1 VPDFKPDERPA
12 DGAITLRNL
21 DQLEHWLS
29 KSYGGSVPIWF
40 TEFAWRTAPTPK
52 LGTISPAKQADLL
65 RKTVTL
71 VRTHY
76 PYAKL
81 LVWYLVRD
89 ESPTSYWR
97 SGLATFDWQQ
107 KPAYGLYKVLAGI

>member
-1 VPDFKPDERPA
+1 LNPEVPRLVNLLYPPLPDIQTT
-12 DGAITLRNL
+12 GRNDL
-21 DQLEHWLS
+21 VTVLLT
-29 KSYGGSVPIWF
+29 GVPGLNN
-40 TEFAWRTAPTPK
+40 P
-52 LGTISPAKQADLL
+52 GTGKQADLL

-97 SGLATFDWQQ
+97 SGLATFDWQE
-107 KPAYGLYKVLAGI
+107 KPAYGLYKVLAGL

>member
-1 VPDFKPDERPA
+1 MAHGA
-12 DGAITLRNL
+12 DAEARRR
-21 DQLEHWLS
+21 S
-29 KSYGGSVPIWF
+29 
-40 TEFAWRTAPTPK
+40 R
-52 LGTISPAKQADLL
+52 PAKQADLL

-107 KPAYGLYKVLAGI
+107 KPAYGLYKVLARP